1 MDRHTAFA
9 FNARPVAAAT
19 PEETTVPDRSPDGSA
34 LVQVKDVHK
43 WYGDLHVLRGITF
56 DVQAGEVVCLVGPS
70 GSGKSTLLRAV
81 NHLESV
87 SGGQV
92 RVAGELVGYERGRDG
107 KLMPASERVIAH
119 ARRRIGL
126 VSQSYDLF
134 WHMTL
139 LENMVVAPVHV
150 LGISREKAEAKARD
164 LLARVGLSDKH
175 HAYPRK
181 LSGGQ
186 QQRGAIA
193 RALMMDPVL
202 MLFDE
207 PTSALDPDMTH
218 EVLAVME
225 QLAAEGTTMVVV
237 SHEVSFVRRAAH
249 RVILMR
255 EGLIVEE
262 RTRDELLAMSPD
274 ATSSVAAFLA
284 GSH

>member
-1 MDRHTAFA
+1 M
-9 FNARPVAAAT
+9 AA
-19 PEETTVPDRSPDGSA
+19 GSSEQIP
-34 LVQVKDVHK
+34 LVQIDDVHK

-56 DVQAGEVVCLVGPS
+56 QVRQGEVVCVVGSS
-70 GSGKSTLLRAV
+70 GSGKSTLLRAL
-81 NHLESV
+81 NHLEAV
-87 SGGQV
+87 GSGSV
-92 RVAGELVGYERGRDG
+92 RVAGELVGYRQGKDG
-107 KLMPASERVIAH
+107 SLAPAPEKEVAR

-139 LENMVVAPVHV
+139 LENMVVAPVNV
-150 LGISREKAEAKARD
+150 LGVPRVDAEAKART
-164 LLARVGLSDKH
+164 LLDRVGLADKQQ
-175 HAYPRK
+175 AYPRK

-225 QLAAEGTTMVVV
+225 QLAGEGTTMVVV
-237 SHEVSFVRRAAH
+237 SHEVSFVRRAAD
-249 RVILMR
+249 RVFLMQDGR
-255 EGLIVEE
+255 IAEA
-262 RTRDELLAMSPD
+262 RTRDELQRMS
-274 ATSSVAAFLA
+274 SSDEPSALVNFLQ
-284 GSH
+284 GSR